1 MKSYI
6 KKILPFIILQVAA
19 DLICTVLSSLYP
31 YLQKLLFD
39 FEQKFIIIICYA
51 IFHVLDVLINYVA
64 MRATF
69 AGAIGMESSMKNDF
83 FKSVLR
89 QSKKEFARRDIGTY
103 LSWQSNDLS
112 AIEMDYLQPIIDIV
126 RSVNMFFVYGIV
138 IFGLVDWRIGL
149 VLFLSSTV
157 TVVGPKLFGDKMASA
172 RTLHQEKIAEYTSVV
187 RSEEHTSE
195 LQSLSC

>member
-51 IFHVLDVLINYVA
+51 IFHVLDVLINY
-64 MRATF
+64 
-69 AGAIGMESSMKNDF
+69 
-83 FKSVLR
+83 
-89 QSKKEFARRDIGTY
+89 
-103 LSWQSNDLS
+103 
-112 AIEMDYLQPIIDIV
+112 
-126 RSVNMFFVYGIV
+126 
-138 IFGLVDWRIGL
+138 
-149 VLFLSSTV
+149 
-157 TVVGPKLFGDKMASA
+157 
-172 RTLHQEKIAEYTSVV
+172 

-195 LQSLSC
+195 LQSHAY